1 MNHDPSAHA
10 HGHAHSHDEPSKR
23 GHSHDHDH
31 DHAGGNAKV
40 LGVAFAL
47 TAAFMV
53 VEFAGGF
60 MARSLA
66 LIADAGHML
75 TDAAALALA
84 FAATRIALRP
94 ADTRR
99 SFGYQ
104 RLRVLATFVN
114 GCALLCIVAWIAI
127 EAVQRLLQPAP
138 VNGTAILWIGGLGLV
153 VNLVVFAMLRRGD
166 AQDMNISAATLHVIG
181 DLLGS
186 VAAIAAGI
194 VILLTGW
201 LPIDPLL
208 SLLVCLLV
216 VRGAW
221 NLIRRSTHILMEG
234 APDWLDPRE
243 LRSML
248 ELHVPDI
255 HDVHHVH
262 CWQVGPN
269 ETLLTMHASVS
280 KDSDHSVVLRQAKA
294 VLAERFG
301 ITHATIQIEAEDCAD
316 VGDWRCAGNPTQ
328 APASLPDTSPAS
340 AAPSHAAHSSSAR
353 RSNRRP

>member
-1 MNHDPSAHA
+1 MSQDPSKHA
-10 HGHAHSHDEPSKR
+10 HDASSHHGHSH
-23 GHSHDHDH
+23 GHGHDHDH
-31 DHAGGNAKV
+31 DHASGSGKV

-47 TAAFMV
+47 TATFMV

-75 TDAAALALA
+75 TDAGALALA

-114 GCALLCIVAWIAI
+114 GCALLCIVVWIAV

-138 VNGTAILWIGGLGLV
+138 VNGTAILWIGSLGFL

-166 AQDMNISAATLHVIG
+166 ADDMNISAATLHVIG

-186 VAAIAAGI
+186 VAAVVAGA
-194 VILLTGW
+194 VILWTGW

-208 SLLVCLLV
+208 SLLVSLLI

-221 NLIRRSTHILMEG
+221 SLIRRSTHILMEG
-234 APDWLDPRE
+234 APDWLDPSE

-280 KDSDHSVVLRQAKA
+280 SDSDHSIVLRQAKA

-316 VGDWRCAGNPTQ
+316 AGEWRCKVSPTPV
-328 APASLPDTSPAS
+328 PASLPGTSPAS
-340 AAPSHAAHSSSAR
+340 AAPSHAAHSSSVR
-353 RSNRRP
+353 RSNRPP